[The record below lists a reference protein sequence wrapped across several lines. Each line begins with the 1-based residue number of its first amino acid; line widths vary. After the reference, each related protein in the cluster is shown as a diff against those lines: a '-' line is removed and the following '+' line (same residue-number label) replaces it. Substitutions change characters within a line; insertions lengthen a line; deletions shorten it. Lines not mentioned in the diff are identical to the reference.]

1 MGQNYAVLIAKI
13 MLFTMIAFVVGVVSL
28 YILDSVGF
36 GEDVLFISKYIF
48 FFCGT
53 LFLLLYRERP

>member
-48 FFCGT
+48 FCGT